1 MRILLVTD
9 HYPPFIGGA
18 HRQAHLL
25 ALGMVERGHEV
36 DVVTPWHGSLP
47 TFEHAANLSVYRVRQ
62 LRTALP
68 ALIRTPEQ
76 RHQPPFPDPVT
87 IAGLRRLIAKVK
99 PELIHA
105 YGWMAFSVATALG
118 RKRIPMLIS
127 ARDYGYFCATRT
139 LLRKNEPC
147 SGPAPI
153 KCTVCAADYYGP
165 PKGIAAT
172 AGVYMCRPALARKM
186 TGLHSVSSF
195 VHEVTTRYLFG
206 PRGAPEGLVEAII
219 PSFQD
224 IDPTEKVITA
234 DREVASYLERLPK
247 DPFILFVG
255 AFRKVKGLE
264 TLFDAYR
271 RLPEPPP
278 LVLMG
283 TFERDSPSDFPPE
296 AVVLTDVP
304 HRAVMAAWDRA
315 LFGVMP
321 SLWPEPFGATVAEAM
336 NRGRPVI
343 GTTLGGH
350 IDMIGDTAG
359 LLVQQGN
366 VGALADAMASLI
378 RDPGRREEYGR
389 AAKQRAEEFASG
401 AVIPR
406 FEQAYREVLAAGT
419 A

>member
-25 ALGMVERGHEV
+25 AAGMVDRGHEV

-47 TFEHAANLSVYRVRQ
+47 SFEHSANLSVYRVRQ
-62 LRTALP
+62 LRTAVP
-68 ALIRTPEQ
+68 ALIRDPEQ

-87 IAGLRRLIAKVK
+87 MVSLRRLIDRIK
-99 PELIHA
+99 PDLIHA

-139 LLRKNEPC
+139 LLRKNVPC

-153 KCTVCAADYYGP
+153 KCIGCAADYYGP
-165 PKGIAAT
+165 PKGVAAT
-172 AGVYMCRPALARKM
+172 AGVYLCRPALARKM
-186 TGLHSVSSF
+186 TGLHSVSTF

-224 IDPTEKVITA
+224 IDPTERVMTA
-234 DREVASYLERLPK
+234 DGEVAGYLEHLPK
-247 DPFILFVG
+247 EPFILFVG

-283 TFERDSPSDFPPE
+283 TFERDSPAEFPPE
-296 AVVLTDVP
+296 AIVLTDVP
-304 HRAVMAAWDRA
+304 HQAVMAAWDRA

-350 IDMIGDTAG
+350 VDMIGDSAG
-359 LLVQQGN
+359 LLVPQGD
-366 VGALADAMASLI
+366 VGALAEAMEELI
-378 RDPGRREEYGR
+378 RDPERREEYGR
-389 AAKQRAEEFASG
+389 AAKKRAEDFAAG

-406 FEQAYREVLAAGT
+406 FEQTYREVLAAG